1 MNTYGTLNDLVELL
15 RDRAIIEIYNR
26 ITHITYFET
35 VGYIKE
41 NWDLF
46 SYAYEI
52 IDFKVDGKK
61 IYITISKDIEF

>member
-26 ITHITYFET
+26 TTHITYFET

-41 NWDLF
+41 NWGLF
-46 SYAYEI
+46 RYVLDI